1 MASPGSLDPTS
12 LAEDNIQLFKS
23 GISFAR
29 NKGLNQADA
38 EDASNAAFFYAVT
51 KYNEDLGTFKDF
63 FFIALRGQII
73 DRHRSNQRRER
84 SFARDGGETLDY
96 IEHNSH
102 VDSTDGSKAKNE
114 WNLIFKKALEMK
126 GSEYQEMMD
135 FLILRANG
143 LSGSQIAE
151 LKEIPLGTVKS
162 NLRRCRAFLKEVALS
177 LNLNPAIND

>member
-1 MASPGSLDPTS
+1 MGHYVAD
-12 LAEDNIQLFKS
+12 LAQPLHVTENHDGQLT
-23 GISFAR
+23 GQ
-29 NKGLNQADA
+29 KGLHHWFEENVVDA
-38 EDASNAAFFYAVT
+38 LSPYLYEAV
-51 KYNEDLGTFKDF
+51 F
-63 FFIALRGQII
+63 Q
-73 DRHRSNQRRER
+73 
-84 SFARDGGETLDY
+84 
-96 IEHNSH
+96 
-102 VDSTDGSKAKNE
+102 KAKNE